1 MPGSPGSRGGVP
13 LFFTVLSKLLRM
25 EPNEMLPGPQ
35 MSPVLRKRFATSG
48 AHSHGCSAP
57 QLHWYSA
64 TVRPVAAVAAAM
76 ASRAMV

>member
-1 MPGSPGSRGGVP
+1 MPGIPTPSMSGSFQAPTPVPGSPGSRGGVP

-57 QLHWYSA
+57 QLHW
-64 TVRPVAAVAAAM
+64 
-76 ASRAMV
+76 